1 MRNASSI
8 DSTAS
13 TPKLTDAQLVTST
26 GLGASL
32 VTLTSFLT
40 ETVHPTR
47 TYTEVT
53 TIANDLVTAEL
64 VTSQLI
70 TATHSETL
78 QSGIT
83 LSQTYRPQTPWPES
97 TQAET
102 QQETVQQTPSPTP
115 IASSMPPWTTSD
127 APVSSSSE
135 SQPPLLGQ
143 SHVNAYTSES
153 DPVPLAATSSTSS
166 SSLMAT
172 HSIPASSE
180 SRGTPGLQVVTSTQ
194 RGTST
199 QSSTAVST
207 SSSDWPTSSPL
218 ASVISGSTDS
228 SEAAS
233 SQKSSSHKVGAIIG
247 GAVGGAV
254 FIVLALVVCFLF
266 RRRRRNTLHR
276 RQHSRQKLLRSDS
289 ENSANAFLHTRQL
302 SWPTIHSSAISSAP
316 LLPPQ
321 RKYSHPDTRLN
332 PALVASNQ
340 DLSLDRMYLH
350 NEHQQRFT
358 DGPSSDPENGPI
370 IEVSPPTRSAS
381 IYSRSSWDGG
391 LKFLE
396 LYDSSSRSSPG
407 GSTYYP
413 GGSTA
418 TLPGPGDDTPNS
430 QKLATPKRRASI
442 RSNPFDLEAPP
453 SAVSWGQVPRLPL
466 GPPNPAWGRWH

>member
-1 MRNASSI
+1 M
-8 DSTAS
+8 
-13 TPKLTDAQLVTST
+13 
-26 GLGASL
+26 
-32 VTLTSFLT
+32 
-40 ETVHPTR
+40 
-47 TYTEVT
+47 
-53 TIANDLVTAEL
+53 
-64 VTSQLI
+64 I

-78 QSGIT
+78 QSDIT
-83 LSQTYRPQTPWPES
+83 LSQTHRPQTYWPES
-97 TQAET
+97 TQVET

-115 IASSMPPWTTSD
+115 IASSMPPWTTSA

-143 SHVNAYTSES
+143 SHANAYTSES
-153 DPVPLAATSSTSS
+153 DPGPLATTLPTLS
-166 SSLMAT
+166 SSLMTT
-172 HSIPASSE
+172 HSVPASSE

-207 SSSDWPTSSPL
+207 SSSDSPTSSPL
-218 ASVISGSTDS
+218 TGVVSGPTDS

-233 SQKSSSHKVGAIIG
+233 GSQKSSSHKVGAIVG

-254 FIVLALVVCFLF
+254 FIILALLACFLF

-276 RQHSRQKLLRSDS
+276 RQLSRQKILRSDS
-289 ENSANAFLHTRQL
+289 ENSANAFLHNRQL
-302 SWPTIHSSAISSAP
+302 SWPTMQSSAIPSAP

-321 RKYSHPDTRLN
+321 RNYSHPDTWLN
-332 PALVASNQ
+332 PALVTSNQ

-350 NEHQQRFT
+350 NEHQQHFT
-358 DGPSSDPENGPI
+358 DDPFSDPENGPI

-396 LYDSSSRSSPG
+396 LYDSSRSSPG

-413 GGSTA
+413 GESTA

-453 SAVSWGQVPRLPL
+453 SAVSRGQVPRLPP